1 MKRNPADFIRRLFAP
16 VRGPSVR
23 GVAGERMQL
32 SVIPNST
39 CCGSYLRPAPI
50 HCPSASR
57 CLSVLPGFGD
67 LNSGVF
73 RVNI

>member
-1 MKRNPADFIRRLFAP
+1 MLP
-16 VRGPSVR
+16 
-23 GVAGERMQL
+23 
-32 SVIPNST
+32 SVIPYST

-50 HCPSASR
+50 HRLSARR